1 VRVEPYQLPARELAR
16 RIEGRE
22 VSAVEVLEA
31 KLRRIEERNPA
42 LNAIVSMEVDGA
54 RAAAAEADAALAR
67 GETVGPLH
75 GVPMTL
81 KDAIDVAGLRTT
93 LGTDLLDRV
102 ADRDSTVAARL
113 QRAGAIVFGHSN
125 VPPWLADY
133 QSANPIFGRT
143 ANPWDLGRTAGGSS
157 GGAAAAVAAGL
168 TPLEVGSDLAGSLRL
183 PAHFCGVYG
192 LKPTEHRVPLT
203 GFFHQPGVPRPVRI
217 AGSLGPI
224 ARDIDDLRLALGL
237 IAGPDQRDGDVP
249 PVPLAEPAPREEL
262 RVAAAPSLPG
272 VTVARDLRELVERVA
287 SGASDAGARV
297 DERLPEIDW
306 AAQGELFG
314 KLVAT
319 ITGVFDPTA
328 DLPDEQ
334 RTLAWYLGALD
345 QRDRLIGAWEEFF
358 DDVDALVLPPAM
370 TAAFPHRESG
380 GVIEVDGKEVGY
392 WEQGGPMVFANL
404 CGLPALVAPAG
415 RDRDGLPIGIQLVGP
430 RWSELRL
437 LTIAREL
444 EEAGVLPGFEAPPAP
459 EAAAIKG

>member
-1 VRVEPYQLPARELAR
+1 MGDELDRLPARELAR
-16 RIEGRE
+16 RVERRE
-22 VSAVEVLEA
+22 LGAVELLEA
-31 KLRRIEERNPA
+31 QLRRIDELNPA
-42 LNAIVSMEVDGA
+42 LNAVVSMEVEGA
-54 RAAAAEADAALAR
+54 RAAAAEADAALSR
-67 GETVGPLH
+67 GAPVGPLH

-81 KDAIDVAGLRTT
+81 KDGIDVGGLRTT
-93 LGTDLLDRV
+93 VGTELLDRV

-113 QRAGAIVFGHSN
+113 RRAGAIVIGHST

-133 QSANPIFGRT
+133 QSANPILGRT
-143 ANPWDLGRTAGGSS
+143 ANPWDPARTAGGSS

-168 TPLEVGSDLAGSLRL
+168 TPLEIGSDLAGSLRL

-217 AGSLGPI
+217 AASLGPI
-224 ARDIDDLRLALGL
+224 GRDLDDLRLALGL
-237 IAGPDQRDGDVP
+237 IAGPDRRDSDVP
-249 PVPLAEPAPREEL
+249 PVPLAEPSPGEL
-262 RVAAAPSLPG
+262 RLAAAPALPG
-272 VTVARDLRELVERVA
+272 VTVARDLRERVERVA
-287 SGASDAGARV
+287 KRASDAGARV

-306 AAQGELFG
+306 DAQGELFG

-328 DLPDEQ
+328 ELPDEQ
-334 RTLAWYLGALD
+334 RTLGWYLGALD

-380 GVIEVDGKEVGY
+380 GVMEVDGKEVGY
-392 WEQGGPMVFANL
+392 WAQGGPMVFANL
-404 CGLPALVAPAG
+404 AGLPALVVPAG
-415 RDRDGLPIGIQLVGP
+415 HDHDGLPIGVHLVGP

-437 LTIAREL
+437 LALAGEL
-444 EEAGVLPGFEAPPAP
+444 EEGGALPGFEAPPQA
-459 EAAAIKG
+459 